1 MKISVIIPNWN
12 GKEKLAQNLA
22 KILKLK
28 EVSEF
33 IVSDDAS
40 TDESVDFIK
49 KNFPDVKVIENK
61 INKGFPSNVNIG
73 VKASIGD
80 LIFLLNTDAIPNED
94 CLEFVIPH
102 FKDSKIFSVS
112 CNTGGNWSW
121 AKFEDGF
128 FWHYQIEKSDNLQTH
143 QTLWASGGSGIFRK
157 RVWDELGGLDQLY
170 NPFYEEDV
178 DIGYRA
184 TKRGYINLWEP
195 RAKVEH
201 HKDLSLTLP
210 FANAERKEKGVIE
223 ENFSKEYIAKIAQ
236 RNQLRFIWKNITDKK
251 LIAEHKKA
259 LVKMLLTQPKYWPVF
274 FSALIKLPQVL
285 TKRKIEKLE
294 RKLTDEEIFSKFAS
308 I

>member
-1 MKISVIIPNWN
+1 MKISVVIPNWN

-28 EVSEF
+28 GVSEF

-49 KNFPDVKVIENK
+49 KNFPNIKVIESK

-73 VKASIGD
+73 VKVSIGD
-80 LIFLLNTDAIPNED
+80 LIFLLNTDTIPNED
-94 CLEFVIPH
+94 CLESVIPH

-128 FWHYQIEKSDNLQTH
+128 FWHYQVEKSDNLQTH

-157 RVWDELGGLDQLY
+157 RVWDELGGLDELY

-195 RAKVEH
+195 RASVEH
-201 HKDLSLTLP
+201 YRED
-210 FANAERKEKGVIE
+210 GVIS
-223 ENFSKEYIAKIAQ
+223 ENFSKKTISQIAQ

-274 FSALIKLPQVL
+274 LSALIKLPQVL

-294 RKLTDEEIFSKFAS
+294 RKLTDEEIFSKFTPS
-308 I
+308 